1 MDSVCPSIP
10 DGSVVLDGGDGQLY
24 RQDNGRLR
32 AMTVETWRA
41 LGSRP
46 YTTYPSTMLQNC
58 ERGNP
63 VMLDPT
69 TPAPPTTTPAPG
81 PDFDPT
87 LYAIIHRDTY
97 VASGDLHALTVRFGT
112 VSLSTYAP
120 RDMTQAF
127 LMSTDGRLRNSNG
140 YGAYLEHAEGC
151 LVPTIRDDP
160 TDSGV
165 WTVTPTG
172 EAYTHT
178 LVSACG
184 AALHAETGVTNV
196 DLAGQTDGTA
206 WFLVPVGSS
215 AGGR

>member
-1 MDSVCPSIP
+1 MECPIIP
-10 DGSVVLDGGDGQLY
+10 DGTIVLDGGDGQLY

-41 LGSRP
+41 LGSLP
-46 YTTYPSTMLQNC
+46 YTTYPSSMLQNC

-81 PDFDPT
+81 LEFDPT

-97 VASGDLHALTVRFGT
+97 MDSGKVHVLTVRFGT
-112 VSLSTYAP
+112 VSVSPYAQ
-120 RDMTQAF
+120 RDLTQAF
-127 LMSTDGRLRNSNG
+127 LISTDGRLRNASG
-140 YGAYLEHAEGC
+140 SGPYLEHAEGC
-151 LVPTIRDDP
+151 LLPMLRDEPTND
-160 TDSGV
+160 GV

-172 EAYTHT
+172 EAYTYR

-184 AALHAETGVTNV
+184 AALHANENSTAV
-196 DLAGQTDGTA
+196 DLARQTDGTS
-206 WFLVPVGSS
+206 WFLVPI
-215 AGGR
+215 GRGAA